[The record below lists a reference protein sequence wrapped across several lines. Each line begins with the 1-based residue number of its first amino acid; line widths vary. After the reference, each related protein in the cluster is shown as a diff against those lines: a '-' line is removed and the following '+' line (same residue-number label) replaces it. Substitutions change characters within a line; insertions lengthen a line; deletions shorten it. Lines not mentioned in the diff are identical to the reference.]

1 MVPASKLQQKGLP
14 CHAHKRRG
22 RKAGRLDKRDE
33 ARGRGSGWALC
44 PGKKGVSFEFAVRC
58 GTGQVSRG
66 GWVH

>member
-1 MVPASKLQQKGLP
+1 MVRPQNCSK
-14 CHAHKRRG
+14 RG
-22 RKAGRLDKRDE
+22 CRATHTNGADGRLDGWASETRQE
-33 ARGRGSGWALC
+33 GVAPGWALC